1 MKARTMIARLTAE
14 LTAPTLLIIA
24 ALAAPAAPAADY
36 KAGAIVISNPW
47 ARATPSGAT
56 AGAGYFT
63 VTNTGT
69 TPDRLVAA
77 TSEAASN
84 ADIHEITMTNGVMQ
98 MRPLK
103 GGLELKPGETVQLK
117 PGGEHVMM
125 TGLKQPFKKGDHI
138 KGTLTFEKAGK
149 VDIEYDVQAV
159 GAPAPTTAPASTPGN
174 TMQMPGGTMHM
185 H

>member
-1 MKARTMIARLTAE
+1 MIARLTAR
-14 LTAPTLLIIA
+14 LIAKLIPLALLLAA
-24 ALAAPAAPAADY
+24 ALAAPIALAADY

-77 TSEAASN
+77 TAEAASN
-84 ADIHEITMTNGVMQ
+84 ADIHEMSMANGVMQ

-159 GAPAPTTAPASTPGN
+159 GAQAP

>member
-1 MKARTMIARLTAE
+1 MFARFIAK
-14 LTAPTLLIIA
+14 LTAPTLLLVA
-24 ALAAPAAPAADY
+24 ALAAPVALAADY

-77 TSEAASN
+77 TSDAASN
-84 ADIHEITMTNGVMQ
+84 ADIHEMSMANGVMQ

-103 GGLELKPGETVQLK
+103 DGLELKPGATVQLK

-125 TGLKQPFKKGDHI
+125 TGLKQPLKQGDHI

-149 VDIEYDVQAV
+149 VDIEYDVKAV
-159 GAPAPTTAPASTPGN
+159 GAPAPASTPGN
-174 TMQMPGGTMHM
+174 SMQMPGMHM

>member
-1 MKARTMIARLTAE
+1 MIARLTAK
-14 LTAPTLLIIA
+14 LTPPTLLLIA
-24 ALAAPAAPAADY
+24 ALAASTALATDY
-36 KAGAIVISNPW
+36 KAGAIVVSNPW
-47 ARATPSGAT
+47 ARATPSGAS
-56 AGAGYFT
+56 AAAGYFT

-77 TSEAASN
+77 TSEAAGN
-84 ADIHEITMTNGVMQ
+84 ADIHEMSMVNGVMQ

-103 GGLELKPGETVQLK
+103 DGLELKPGETVALK

-125 TGLKQPFKKGDHI
+125 TGLKQPLKLGDHF

-149 VDIEYDVQAV
+149 VDIEYDVKTI
-159 GAPAPTTAPASTPGN
+159 GAPAPASSSGN
-174 TMQMPGGTMHM
+174 TMPGMHM

>member
-1 MKARTMIARLTAE
+1 MIARLTAK
-14 LTAPTLLIIA
+14 LTAKLIPPTLILVA
-24 ALAAPAAPAADY
+24 ALAATTAPAADY

-47 ARATPSGAT
+47 ARATPSGAS

-77 TSEAASN
+77 TSEAASS
-84 ADIHEITMTNGVMQ
+84 ADIHEMTMANGVMQ

-103 GGLELKPGETVQLK
+103 DGLELKPGETVQLK

-125 TGLKQPFKKGDHI
+125 TGLKQPLKQGDHI
-138 KGTLTFEKAGK
+138 KGTLSFEKAGK
-149 VDIEYDVQAV
+149 VDIEYDVKAV
-159 GAPAPTTAPASTPGN
+159 GAPAPTNAPASTPGN
-174 TMQMPGGTMHM
+174 TMPMPGGTMHM